1 MSLMVTFKNEVV
13 RICPKNAK
21 KIEASKNNGISW
33 SSRYTGSYIFQDLTV
48 SGNEILAQTDK
59 GLYCSKN
66 GGLSWIKRS

>member
-33 SSRYTGSYIFQDLTV
+33 VVAT
-48 SGNEILAQTDK
+48 LAVISFK
-59 GLYCSKN
+59 
-66 GGLSWIKRS
+66 I

>member
-33 SSRYTGSYIFQDLTV
+33 VSRYTGSYIFQDLTV
-48 SGNEILAQTDK
+48 SGNE
-59 GLYCSKN
+59 N
-66 GGLSWIKRS
+66 

>member
-33 SSRYTGSYIFQDLTV
+33 VSRYTSSYIFQDLTV
-48 SGNEILAQTDK
+48 GNEILAQTDK

-66 GGLSWIKRS
+66 RGLSWVKRS

>member
-1 MSLMVTFKNEVV
+1 MVTFKNEVV

-33 SSRYTGSYIFQDLTV
+33 VSRYTSSYIFQDLTV
-48 SGNEILAQTDK
+48 GNEILAQTDK

-66 GGLSWIKRS
+66 RGLSWVKRS

>member
-1 MSLMVTFKNEVV
+1 MSLMITFKNEVV

-33 SSRYTGSYIFQDLTV
+33 VSRYTSSYIFQDLTV
-48 SGNEILAQTDK
+48 GNEILAQTDK

-66 GGLSWIKRS
+66 RGLSWVKRS

>member
-48 SGNEILAQTDK
+48 SGNEP
-59 GLYCSKN
+59 
-66 GGLSWIKRS
+66 IKVCTVQKMEVYLG